1 MRACADNIFNVAVLS
16 GPHVKAHQRTANVLL
31 RLLTI
36 RFVNRSSTNV
46 LPADYKSATLP
57 DGISRNAKYH
67 SSTVYVVD
75 ILPLSSAAWQ
85 RFTLRRYISFR
96 WQTRERF
103 DETPYNYHPYAYAL
117 SNPILYVDPA
127 GEAAALPEEARKAE
141 LRDKCRKLFPI
152 RLVDMDTLRDWEC
165 FDADTGKDLALEVRE
180 YLVPDFTQCKD
191 HDSFERAFARFLKDL
206 QATEAP
212 PAPAP
217 VQAPTT
223 ISQARS
229 AKPQNPSTIIARKK
243 RRLAV
248 LEEQQAIKGISTPP
262 ELITEIEDLRREIE
276 ELEA

>member
-1 MRACADNIFNVAVLS
+1 
-16 GPHVKAHQRTANVLL
+16 
-31 RLLTI
+31 
-36 RFVNRSSTNV
+36 
-46 LPADYKSATLP
+46 
-57 DGISRNAKYH
+57 
-67 SSTVYVVD
+67 
-75 ILPLSSAAWQ
+75 
-85 RFTLRRYISFR
+85 
-96 WQTRERF
+96 
-103 DETPYNYHPYAYAL
+103 
-117 SNPILYVDPA
+117 
-127 GEAAALPEEARKAE
+127 
-141 LRDKCRKLFPI
+141 
-152 RLVDMDTLRDWEC
+152 MDTLRDWEC

-248 LEEQQAIKGISTPP
+248 LEEQQAKGISTPP